1 MFKNVEGDFRTKKKK
16 NNNKRKKEGKTN
28 GLSYYGI
35 LVGDIGM
42 RQ

>member
-1 MFKNVEGDFRTKKKK
+1 MSKVILEQTKKKK
-16 NNNKRKKEGKTN
+16 EKKNNKRKKEGETN

>member
-1 MFKNVEGDFRTKKKK
+1 MSKVILEQKKKEK
-16 NNNKRKKEGKTN
+16 IIREKKKEKTN